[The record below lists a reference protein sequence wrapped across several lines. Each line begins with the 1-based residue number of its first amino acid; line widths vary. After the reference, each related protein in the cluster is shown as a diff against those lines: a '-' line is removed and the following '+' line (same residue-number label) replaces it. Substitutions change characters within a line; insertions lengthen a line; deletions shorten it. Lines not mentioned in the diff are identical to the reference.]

1 MSTTGMKSH
10 ISLFESHANEMK
22 AVGGPAVHELRNQ
35 ALGRFAELGFPSARQ
50 EAWRYTNVAPI
61 ARGKYSI
68 APRTDN
74 GVTAEQLAPHLFE
87 SEGIT
92 RLVFVNGHYRS
103 DLSSAGPIAPGMK
116 IRSLED
122 ALADDADNILEH
134 LGRHASTENP
144 FTALNTA
151 FLKNGAV
158 LHFPKG
164 CEAPGPVHLLFLT
177 TGGNAGETA
186 HVSHPRL
193 LVIADEGSKA
203 TVVESYATIGEG
215 AHFTNVVGEFVI
227 GANADFQHCRV
238 QSESDNAF
246 HVSDMAA
253 TVARDGRFT
262 SHVITLGG
270 ALTRNGIT
278 ATLADENVECTL
290 NGLYLLSG
298 RQHLDNHTAIEHR
311 KPNGRSWE
319 VYKGILDDK
328 STGVFRGLIHV
339 YEDAQ
344 KTDAK
349 QSNANLLLSKD
360 ATANSK
366 PQLEIY
372 ADDVKCTHGATIGQM
387 DEAALFYLRSRG
399 LPADRAKQMLVGAF
413 AHEVSAELPIDGL
426 RELVDARLDAKLRA
440 NIQAVRA

>member
-1 MSTTGMKSH
+1 MGPHTGF
-10 ISLFESHANEMK
+10 L
-22 AVGGPAVHELRNQ
+22 VR
-35 ALGRFAELGFPSARQ
+35 AEP
-50 EAWRYTNVAPI
+50 EVA
-61 ARGKYSI
+61 
-68 APRTDN
+68 
-74 GVTAEQLAPHLFE
+74 
-87 SEGIT
+87 
-92 RLVFVNGHYRS
+92 
-103 DLSSAGPIAPGMK
+103 
-116 IRSLED
+116 
-122 ALADDADNILEH
+122 
-134 LGRHASTENP
+134 

-151 FLKNGAV
+151 FLRHGAV

-164 CEAPGPVHLLFLT
+164 CEAPGPIHLLFIT
-177 TGGNAGETA
+177 TDGGAGSGDDA

-227 GANADFQHCRV
+227 GANADLQHCRV

-246 HVSDMAA
+246 HVSDTTA
-253 TVARDGRFT
+253 TVARDGRYT

-270 ALTRNGIT
+270 ALTRNAIT
-278 ATLADENVECTL
+278 ATLDDENAECTL

-339 YEDAQ
+339 FEDAQ

-399 LPADRAKQMLVGAF
+399 LPLDRAKQMLVGAF
-413 AHEVSAELPIDGL
+413 AHEVSAELPIESL

-440 NIQAVRA
+440 NIQAAHA